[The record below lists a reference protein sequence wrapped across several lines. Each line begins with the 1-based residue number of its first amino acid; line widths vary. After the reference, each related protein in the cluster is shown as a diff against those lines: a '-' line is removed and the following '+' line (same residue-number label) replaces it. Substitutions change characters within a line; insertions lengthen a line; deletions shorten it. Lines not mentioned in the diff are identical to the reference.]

1 MVELRVRPIDIV
13 GEGDSIASSKPYRF
27 IIGPQR
33 RKFTIHSAI
42 VARQSDYLDKLVNGD
57 FKEGN
62 EKTVH
67 WENVDEETFVCFWQY
82 AYRGSYDIPGEE
94 PKTTQSVPE
103 EGAED
108 GNEMESSGYA
118 SENPDEAVEDWP
130 HEEGRDESA
139 WPEDSLTN
147 YAAEERPKEP
157 SNRGQLWELFTT
169 LRSTGGN
176 EVEVEPEQGNEGC
189 DVDAGDLLC
198 HARIYVFADCYG
210 IFDLMDLSY
219 NSIHRI
225 LCNLDLR
232 TETLADIIALVHY
245 CYETPAPPDLKELVV
260 LYSACNIELL
270 WVDEQF
276 QHIIETHGDL
286 SRAVIAS
293 LLGRLTR

>member
-1 MVELRVRPIDIV
+1 MY
-13 GEGDSIASSKPYRF
+13 SAIASSKPYRF
-27 IIGPQR
+27 IVGPQR

-82 AYRGSYDIPGEE
+82 AYTGSYDIPREE
-94 PKTTQSVPE
+94 PKTTQAVPG

-108 GNEMESSGYA
+108 ENEMESPEHA
-118 SENPDEAVEDWP
+118 SENLDEFLKSWAHWG
-130 HEEGRDESA
+130 HEEGRQESSRPSA
-139 WPEDSLTN
+139 RDWEWEWEKNTKS
-147 YAAEERPKEP
+147 AVEERPKKP
-157 SNRGQLWELFTT
+157 SNRGELWELFTA
-169 LRSTGGN
+169 LQSTGRN
-176 EVEVEPEQGNEGC
+176 EDEVESEQEDEGY
-189 DVDAGDLLC
+189 DFDASDLLC
-198 HARIYVFADCYG
+198 HARVYVFADCYG

-219 NSIHRI
+219 NSIHSI

-232 TETLADIIALVHY
+232 TETLADIITLVHY

-260 LYSACNIELL
+260 LYSACNIEKL

-293 LLGRLTR
+293 LLGRLT